1 MLEARSRLKGSGLMA
16 LGGIGADNGGW
27 IGVGPLR
34 LPKPPKGTAFE
45 PYRGNGDSA
54 DSEI

>member
-1 MLEARSRLKGSGLMA
+1 MA